1 MGGNKIM
8 LKQIRVCD
16 CCGKELKKTSEIFH
30 LDFKTDT
37 FLDAAGSRDYN
48 FERIDLCANCIEKAV
63 ESLKIIA
70 EKICKDH

>member
-1 MGGNKIM
+1 M

-48 FERIDLCANCIEKAV
+48 FKRIDLCDDCAEKAV

-70 EKICKDH
+70 EKSGSNFLREIS